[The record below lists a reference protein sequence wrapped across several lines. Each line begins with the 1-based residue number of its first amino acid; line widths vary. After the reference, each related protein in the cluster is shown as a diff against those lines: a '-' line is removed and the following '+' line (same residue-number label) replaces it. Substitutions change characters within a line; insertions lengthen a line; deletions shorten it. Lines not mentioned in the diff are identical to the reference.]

1 MKPKNIN
8 VKNILSQTNI
18 LQSNVL
24 FVDDNVYEINL
35 IVKYFKEMD
44 VLHLDTHPSTF
55 VNRLNEIG
63 KFDNLK
69 LTQED
74 QIRTKLYLKEE
85 KREKIKNNNSDIS
98 SYLKSLKIKLFV
110 KKASKNDFSRLSQL
124 TQKTNQFNSR
134 TIRMSEQELL

>member
-1 MKPKNIN
+1 M
-8 VKNILSQTNI
+8 
-18 LQSNVL
+18 L

-74 QIRTKLYLKEE
+74 QIRTKLYLQEA

-98 SYLKSLKIKLFV
+98 SYLKSLKIKLL
-110 KKASKNDFSRLSQL
+110 SKRP
-124 TQKTNQFNSR
+124 QKMTFQD
-134 TIRMSEQELL
+134 